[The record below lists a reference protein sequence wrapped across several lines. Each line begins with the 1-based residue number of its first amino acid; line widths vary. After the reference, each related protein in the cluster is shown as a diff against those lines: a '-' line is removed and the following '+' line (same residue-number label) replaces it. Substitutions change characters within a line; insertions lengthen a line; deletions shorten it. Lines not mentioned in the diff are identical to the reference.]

1 MLFGDFSL
9 CSYFNVEN
17 GGEFW
22 YNKLAEEF
30 KFICQEKNCAIYFRD
45 CIISANKVEI
55 ILSDCSIILTKAGE
69 QKWMS
74 I

>member
-1 MLFGDFSL
+1 MVVNFGIINSL
-9 CSYFNVEN
+9 
-17 GGEFW
+17 
-22 YNKLAEEF
+22 
-30 KFICQEKNCAIYFRD
+30 KNSNLSVKRKTAAIYFRG